1 MSAWFAVSVE
11 RGRART
17 EERVFRRNT
26 STPRSGL
33 AGKRSVRGR
42 REGTHQVDGGHGP
55 VEIGVAVAQGRRR
68 GAPRVLVLVQQPG
81 DVIRAGGRG
90 EGSGKSARR
99 SATET
104 RRSRRREGRLALYA
118 RARKRERSAAIGAPT
133 RTLVGRRTRLDSS
146 RRRSTRARV
155 EKSCGGLKSGAGTE
169 KPSARRCGDRVP
181 PRRRRRELIAPRGT
195 RLGLTSPEH
204 FQGPFPGP
212 PPPSAFA
219 GLHGRASHNAWRTKK
234 RTCLIELSRPE
245 VFGGEV
251 RFVCT
256 TLARTNIE
264 SIIQSGIKGKSR
276 NVCAAVLKRSIA
288 VRRRRRRSARRV
300 QKLPRARWGRSAPM
314 TG

>member
-1 MSAWFAVSVE
+1 M
-11 RGRART
+11 
-17 EERVFRRNT
+17 
-26 STPRSGL
+26 
-33 AGKRSVRGR
+33 
-42 REGTHQVDGGHGP
+42 
-55 VEIGVAVAQGRRR
+55 AQGRRR

-146 RRRSTRARV
+146 RRRSTRARRKILRRL
-155 EKSCGGLKSGAGTE
+155 EKRRRHE
-169 KPSARRCGDRVP
+169 KAECATIRGPRTSTSATPRADRPPGDP
-181 PRRRRRELIAPRGT
+181 PRAYEPR
-195 RLGLTSPEH
+195 TSPRS
-204 FQGPFPGP
+204 FPRSSSP
-212 PPPSAFA
+212 QCVA

>member
-1 MSAWFAVSVE
+1 MLGDVAKEAE
-11 RGRART
+11 KARGGQRRKRGARGDARGDSRSTRARGNAS
-17 EERVFRRNT
+17 EA
-26 STPRSGL
+26 PRSGRPR
-33 AGKRSVRGR
+33 ARSS
-42 REGTHQVDGGHGP
+42 D
-55 VEIGVAVAQGRRR
+55 
-68 GAPRVLVLVQQPG
+68 
-81 DVIRAGGRG
+81 DGRG
-90 EGSGKSARR
+90 SIPRG
-99 SATET
+99 
-104 RRSRRREGRLALYA
+104 
-118 RARKRERSAAIGAPT
+118 
-133 RTLVGRRTRLDSS
+133 VGRH
-146 RRRSTRARV
+146 ARV

-204 FQGPFPGP
+204 LQGPFPGP

>member
-1 MSAWFAVSVE
+1 M
-11 RGRART
+11 
-17 EERVFRRNT
+17 
-26 STPRSGL
+26 
-33 AGKRSVRGR
+33 
-42 REGTHQVDGGHGP
+42 
-55 VEIGVAVAQGRRR
+55 
-68 GAPRVLVLVQQPG
+68 
-81 DVIRAGGRG
+81 
-90 EGSGKSARR
+90 GSGKSARR

-133 RTLVGRRTRLDSS
+133 RVFVGRRTRLDSC
-146 RRRSTRARV
+146 RRRSTRARRKILRRL
-155 EKSCGGLKSGAGTE
+155 ESGAGTE

-204 FQGPFPGP
+204 LQGPFPGP

-219 GLHGRASHNAWRTKK
+219 GLHGRASHNAWQTKK
-234 RTCLIELSRPE
+234 RTARHLSYRTLAARSL
-245 VFGGEV
+245 VAIATSDI
-251 RFVCT
+251 CT

-264 SIIQSGIKGKSR
+264 TIIQSGIKGKNRKNR
-276 NVCAAVLKRSIA
+276 NVCVAVLKRSIA
-288 VRRRRRRSARRV
+288 VGVVEGFYARRV